1 MKKSLFCLAFCLLL
15 PGLLAGE
22 EIPARELP
30 GRATVAITAS
40 RPEVD
45 DTPAASFYG
54 TGSVISPLGYVL
66 TSTTVVPP
74 NCDEINIVSPGHY
87 QLQGELV
94 KADEATELS
103 LIRVSPPADVP
114 FPHFEIRESASVELG
129 EVVITVANSFHSATR
144 AGELTT
150 SVGLMSGRYEVTRSL
165 AEQPVY
171 LGEVVETTA
180 ATNPGSDGGPLLDGS
195 GRVIGVLSLNVSDAR
210 WLGVAVPIEVM
221 LDDLRTAI
229 RNDLEQRGQEV
240 PEELLPTVMSAGAP
254 IFPEWEERSTTFR
267 NAVRSVQD
275 SVVAIQIDR
284 EKDDQRFAPRRRR
297 RGSGSPTGRQRI
309 LAELHSRPEEA
320 TVTGVIV
327 DPDGWVATS
336 YFNIAGELNAIRVVL
351 ADGRELEAEVVGWDQ
366 EHDLALLKVE
376 EDGLPAIEMNPDVA
390 LGDYVCAIGRS
401 PSPKAL
407 TLTTGIISAI
417 GRGPNEMLQF
427 DAAANVGNTG
437 GALVGLDGRCVG
449 IIGGIST
456 RSRHGQNSGIA
467 FATGAEKWTETFE
480 QMKRGEKITRR
491 PRPMLG
497 VIVAPGA
504 VDLEGVLV
512 ARVRDDSPADR
523 AGLRRNDSILEVDGV
538 PVEGEA
544 DLANLIRSK
553 NLGDRVTL
561 TIRRLARRMEIEVTL
576 GEEE

>member
-15 PGLLAGE
+15 PGMLAGK

-40 RPEVD
+40 RPQVD

-74 NCDEINIVSPGHY
+74 NCNEINIVSPGHY

-94 KADEATELS
+94 KADETTELS
-103 LIRVSPPADVP
+103 LIRVSPPAGVP
-114 FPHFEIRESASVELG
+114 FPHFEMRKSASVELG
-129 EVVITVANSFHSATR
+129 EVVITVANSFQSATR

-150 SVGLMSGRYEVTRSL
+150 SVGLMSGRYGVARSL

-221 LDDLRTAI
+221 LEDLRTAI
-229 RNDLEQRGQEV
+229 RNDLEQRGLEV
-240 PEELLPTVMSAGAP
+240 PEELLPAVTSAGTP
-254 IFPEWEERSTTFR
+254 IFPEWEERSATFR
-267 NAVRSVQD
+267 SVVKSVQE
-275 SVVAIQIDR
+275 SVVAIQVDR
-284 EKDDQRFAPRRRR
+284 EKDDPRFVPRRQ
-297 RGSGSPTGRQRI
+297 RGSGSPTGRARI
-309 LAELHSRPEEA
+309 LAELHSRPDGA

-327 DPDGWVATS
+327 DPDGWIATS
-336 YFNIAGELNAIRVVL
+336 YFNIAGELNSIRVVL

-366 EHDLALLKVE
+366 ERDLALLKVAE
-376 EDGLPAIEMNPDVA
+376 GGLPAIEMNPDVA

-407 TLTTGIISAI
+407 TLTTGIVSAI
-417 GRGPNEMLQF
+417 GRGPNELLQF

-467 FATGAEKWTETFE
+467 FATGAEKWVQAFE
-480 QMKRGEKITRR
+480 RMKQGEKITRR
-491 PRPMLG
+491 PRPTLG
-497 VIVAPGA
+497 VICAPGA
-504 VDLEGVLV
+504 VDLEGVLI
-512 ARVRDDSPADR
+512 ARVRDGSPADQ
-523 AGLRRNDSILEVDGV
+523 AGLRRNDSILAVDGV

-553 NLGDRVTL
+553 NMGDRVTL
-561 TIRRLARRMEIEVTL
+561 TVRRLARRMEIEVTL